1 MQAPRIAVTLS
12 RPGRAADPA
21 AAEQKN
27 RWYLEALEHAG
38 AVPLPLLDETTP
50 ATRDAALTIM
60 DALLITGGADL
71 ETSLYGEPSAGAHA
85 ADPGRD
91 ALDAAAFAAAVRRG
105 VPVLGIC
112 RGLQAINV
120 FSGGRLIQHLEGHET
135 TGSSV
140 TRHPLAILPG
150 TRLASLL
157 PDATS
162 LEVNS
167 FHHQAVGPD
176 GLAPG
181 LRISALARHAEVGD
195 LVEGFE
201 ADDPQRWLVGIQC
214 HPERVDST
222 PPVFEEL
229 WRAFVAAA
237 AARSE
242 GAAHSQAGS
251 GAPAASRAAVRR

>member
-27 RWYLEALEHAG
+27 RWYLEALERAG
-38 AVPLPLLDETTP
+38 AVPLPLLDETPP
-50 ATRDAALTIM
+50 ATRDAGLAIM

-71 ETSLYGEPSAGAHA
+71 ETSLYGQPSAGAHA
-85 ADPGRD
+85 PDSGRD
-91 ALDAAAFAAAVRRG
+91 ALDAAAFAAAVGRG

-120 FSGGRLIQHLEGHET
+120 FSGGRLVQHLDGHESA
-135 TGSSV
+135 GSSV
-140 TRHPLAILPG
+140 TRHPLEILPG

-167 FHHQAVGPD
+167 FHHQAVDPD

-201 ADDPQRWLVGIQC
+201 AEDPRRWLVGIQC

-237 AARSE
+237 AAHSEEGPRS
-242 GAAHSQAGS
+242 QVPS
-251 GAPAASRAAVRR
+251 GAPTASRAAVRR